1 MDDLLGE
8 GLRWGPLL
16 VTKPLEIDHSVPSLV
31 SPADPPHADAAC
43 GIQGTATVGTHPRS
57 RPHRHRAARSPV
69 WSRPPVFFMPTGRTV
84 YLTRHF
90 HRGLVVQRG
99 TEPPSPRR
107 AAASTPPATPDG
119 GKKSGGT
126 ENRVRSGAADNR
138 SAPKARHSPA
148 AITAVAEGRGLC
160 RKRERGGRGLRR
172 KRREGA
178 PPGGGAR
185 PRRRGRGGGGGH
197 VGFKGAAPLKEE
209 GGAGSRPAPPPS
221 YRDFDRNSS
230 TASRRLPPPLLPR
243 PHTEQVVGRAGSWC
257 SGLGRFSGPTPGARG
272 VGWSSVC
279 VCVCVCGEQRENGA
293 TPTGEPLTW
302 NRARGGVVVGEPDNR
317 ARRSRSRPVR
327 SAIRTLVARTLE
339 PWDPA
344 LSGPGASSWV
354 GGGGGARCLL
364 SAENRSPPERGVLVT
379 RGDTRTRFPVPA
391 VAAPSVLWD
400 SLVYN

>member
-31 SPADPPHADAAC
+31 SPADPPHTDAAC

-90 HRGLVVQRG
+90 HKGLVVQRG

-160 RKRERGGRGLRR
+160 RKRERGRAG
-172 KRREGA
+172 
-178 PPGGGAR
+178 PPPEAEGGGPA
-185 PRRRGRGGGGGH
+185 GRW
-197 VGFKGAAPLKEE
+197 
-209 GGAGSRPAPPPS
+209 RAPPP
-221 YRDFDRNSS
+221 
-230 TASRRLPPPLLPR
+230 AGPRRWRR
-243 PHTEQVVGRAGSWC
+243 PCW
-257 SGLGRFSGPTPGARG
+257 
-272 VGWSSVC
+272 
-279 VCVCVCGEQRENGA
+279 
-293 TPTGEPLTW
+293 
-302 NRARGGVVVGEPDNR
+302 
-317 ARRSRSRPVR
+317 
-327 SAIRTLVARTLE
+327 I
-339 PWDPA
+339 
-344 LSGPGASSWV
+344 
-354 GGGGGARCLL
+354 
-364 SAENRSPPERGVLVT
+364 
-379 RGDTRTRFPVPA
+379 
-391 VAAPSVLWD
+391 
-400 SLVYN
+400 